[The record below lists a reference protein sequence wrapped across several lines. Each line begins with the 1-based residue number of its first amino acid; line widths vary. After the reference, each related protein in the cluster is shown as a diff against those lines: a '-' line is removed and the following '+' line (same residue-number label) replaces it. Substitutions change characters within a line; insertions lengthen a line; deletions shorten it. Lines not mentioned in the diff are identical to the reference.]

1 VRVRPR
7 SARDL
12 VEGERQGA
20 LLVRL
25 SAAPVDGKANE
36 ALVRVLGKALGVPP
50 TSIAILRGAGARD
63 KVVRIAG
70 LAAAALRARVD
81 ALSSNQQA

>member
-1 VRVRPR
+1 VG
-7 SARDL
+7 
-12 VEGERQGA
+12 GERQGA

-36 ALVRVLGKALGVPP
+36 ALIRVLGLALGVPP
-50 TSIAILRGAGARD
+50 TCITILRGTGARD

-70 LAAAALRARVD
+70 HAAAALRARVD

>member
-1 VRVRPR
+1 V
-7 SARDL
+7 A
-12 VEGERQGA
+12 GERAGA

-25 SAAPVDGKANE
+25 AAAPVDGQANE

-50 TSIAILRGAGARD
+50 SSVAILRGAAGRD

-70 LAAAALRARVD
+70 LAASALRARVD
-81 ALSSNQQA
+81 ELSRAT